1 MINTNIVGLHILTK
15 LYLSDM
21 KKKNSGH
28 ILNVA
33 SIARFMS
40 GPLMATY
47 YATKNYV
54 VRLSEAIRVELKK
67 SKSNVKISIL
77 CPGPTNTKFNKRANV
92 KFNLKEMDSMS
103 VAKYTVKHLN
113 KFYIVPGFGG
123 KFTRLVSHIL
133 PSNIMAKFCYNIQ
146 KKKLYK

>member
-33 SIARFMS
+33 SIARFMP
-40 GPLMATY
+40 GLLMATY

-54 VRLSEAIRVELKK
+54 VRLSEAIRIELKK
-67 SKSNVKISIL
+67 LKS
-77 CPGPTNTKFNKRANV
+77 NV
-92 KFNLKEMDSMS
+92 KFNLKEMYSMS

-146 KKKLYK
+146 KKKIYK

>member
-54 VRLSEAIRVELKK
+54 VRLSEAIRVELKNLNLMLK
-67 SKSNVKISIL
+67 LVYYVQDLPILNLISEQML
-77 CPGPTNTKFNKRANV
+77 
-92 KFNLKEMDSMS
+92 NL
-103 VAKYTVKHLN
+103 
-113 KFYIVPGFGG
+113 I
-123 KFTRLVSHIL
+123 
-133 PSNIMAKFCYNIQ
+133 
-146 KKKLYK
+146 